1 MKTMGLLA
9 GMSWESSSVYY
20 QLINRGI
27 QQRLGGVHSAKV
39 LMYSFD
45 FGEVSRLQQAARWD
59 EATARLYPTSPSA
72 QRKGGPR
79 FAFLSLCEAG
89 LVKGIPAGQYA
100 PSNKNKAYALRAVSL
115 LNAGTHKTVT
125 TLWAEVTDGEPIAH
139 NSQMDVVLA
148 LWKNDLI
155 VRNA

>member
-1 MKTMGLLA
+1 MANKYGEA
-9 GMSWESSSVYY
+9 A
-20 QLINRGI
+20 LIAARMETHGKP
-27 QQRLGGVHSAKV
+27 LTP
-39 LMYSFD
+39 
-45 FGEVSRLQQAARWD
+45 AARWH
-59 EATARLYPTSPSA
+59 EATQKLYPTSPSA

-89 LVKGIPAGQYA
+89 LIKGIPAGQYA
-100 PSNKNKAYALRAVSL
+100 PSNKDKAYALRAVAL

-125 TLWAEVTDGEPIAH
+125 TLWAEVTDGESLTH

-155 VRNA
+155 VRGA